1 MRSPL
6 GRRWSRERRY
16 VTPGVA
22 HGQGSGVVSAP
33 PWRLAM
39 TPARSCRRVL
49 LAWLVLV
56 GVVTPGASPP
66 PDAHPATLGPHQRR
80 RRERYQELG
89 ESNRTNSVGDNTKA
103 AETIARP
110 LLASGFPAPDLQA
123 LA

>member
-39 TPARSCRRVL
+39 TPARIFRRVL

-56 GVVTPGASPP
+56 GVVTPGASPS
-66 PDAHPATLGPHQRR
+66 PDAQPPTLAPHPR
-80 RRERYQELG
+80 
-89 ESNRTNSVGDNTKA
+89 
-103 AETIARP
+103 ARP
-110 LLASGFPAPDLQA
+110 EISRETAAIAAGAA
-123 LA
+123 RWG